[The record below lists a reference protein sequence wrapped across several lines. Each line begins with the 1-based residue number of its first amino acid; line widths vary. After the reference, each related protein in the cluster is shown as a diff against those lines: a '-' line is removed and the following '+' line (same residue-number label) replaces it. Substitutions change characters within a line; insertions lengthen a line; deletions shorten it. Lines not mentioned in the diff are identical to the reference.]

1 MRYQPE
7 TNADAGVR
15 GLSAAAERKTMLGPA
30 RSTGKSLAEQTE
42 RAIEI
47 AAYGKKVIKLWKQED
62 N

>member
-1 MRYQPE
+1 
-7 TNADAGVR
+7 
-15 GLSAAAERKTMLGPA
+15 MLGPA

-42 RAIEI
+42 RAVEI